1 MKICSYLL
9 CFVLVFYSCQS
20 IKTSTLFLENGISKE
35 LAVYR
40 KSQVLNV
47 SYDLSFEIPKEK
59 ELPIIS
65 QLALKVNLG
74 TIQEPLYLDFNEKK
88 ENLKSVIVNG
98 KTVVILHEKEHLI
111 IPKEYLIKGH
121 NLVEVYFIAGDLSL
135 NRSDDFLYTLLVP
148 DRASTLF
155 PCFDQPDIKAAY
167 TLSITA
173 PKGWSV
179 LAGAP

>member
-20 IKTSTLFLENGISKE
+20 IKTSTLFLENGISKD

-65 QLALKVNLG
+65 QLALKVKLG

-98 KTVVILHEKEHLI
+98 KMVVILHEKEHLI
-111 IPKEYLIKGH
+111 IPKEYLIKM
-121 NLVEVYFIAGDLSL
+121 E
-135 NRSDDFLYTLLVP
+135 
-148 DRASTLF
+148 
-155 PCFDQPDIKAAY
+155 
-167 TLSITA
+167 
-173 PKGWSV
+173 
-179 LAGAP
+179 

>member
-98 KTVVILHEKEHLI
+98 KMVVILHEKEHLI
-111 IPKEYLIKGH
+111 IPKEYLINGH
-121 NLVEVYFIAGDLSL
+121 NLVEVYS
-135 NRSDDFLYTLLVP
+135 
-148 DRASTLF
+148 
-155 PCFDQPDIKAAY
+155 
-167 TLSITA
+167 
-173 PKGWSV
+173 
-179 LAGAP
+179 